1 MSDND
6 ENLYQDFEEEEAPE
20 PKSRPPG
27 NRTFLATIGILGV
40 IFLLALGALA
50 VYAFLILPQRS
61 AERRELAAQINAQ
74 NTATS
79 VAATQ
84 MALLAQQQL
93 TPSPTSPSD
102 VEPTPTPVIVFP
114 TATVTATSAEGL
126 LVGGMLERTQTVAAL
141 LTQAAG
147 NSVVVTYYPTAL
159 PATGFADEVGLPG
172 LLGMA
177 LLLIVIIFLVR
188 RLRLSGNG

>member
-102 VEPTPTPVIVFP
+102 VEPTPTPVLVFP
-114 TATVTATSAEGL
+114 TATVTATSAEGCSWG
-126 LVGGMLERTQTVAAL
+126 VCWSAHKRWPPAYP
-141 LTQAAG
+141 AAG